1 MAETTTIN
9 QFGKGIALNC
19 GFDLGAKSL
28 MDSRCLV
35 KDETELNAIPDI
47 RRANGLLVWVQDTQ
61 KLMAWDEPNSK
72 FVEVG
77 VGGSVDI
84 TEIETK
90 IEANT
95 TKIESNTTQI
105 ETNTADITNI
115 KNELTE
121 LSEKECVF
129 DDTEDHIV
137 SSAHGGLP
145 TGTNVRGWKL
155 SKLLDYILFPVKKP
169 ALKLSLEMYSTSD
182 TENVV
187 ANSGTAA
194 KHLYPI
200 DYYNAK
206 FTIAETAGDVAIT
219 YPATLS
225 AFDSEISVEKNG
237 TAEITNDANSS
248 VYFGRYGAPA
258 SQGIQLKYGLA
269 TATTEEVTDTTSKE
283 YSLSQIAIAS
293 NKIEVEIAPYTYVGT
308 TSNFTPYKTDDT
320 YKTWYT
326 DNLLTPTGLQYAY
339 QFLEQHAN
347 TAKLFD
353 STPVSRLMSEK
364 TAKGVFNVA
373 AFEEKRIFI
382 LSCRRIK
389 TILNPSGFDVT
400 KSFSGASKIVSSDY
414 FSRTSAMTK
423 CGFDPKIYFYWS
435 EVNTQKADYPL
446 TIEFETTYY
455 WDYYQT
461 SAFA

>member
-19 GFDLGAKSL
+19 GFDLGAKTL

-47 RRANGLLVWVQDTQ
+47 RRANGLLVWVQDTK

-72 FVEVG
+72 FVEVAG
-77 VGGSVDI
+77 GGSVDT
-84 TEIETK
+84 TEIENKIEANTTNIESNTTK

-95 TKIESNTTQI
+95 T
-105 ETNTADITNI
+105 DITNI

-121 LSEKECVF
+121 LSAKECVF
-129 DDTEDHIV
+129 DDTEDHVV
-137 SSAHGGLP
+137 STTHGGLP

-169 ALKLSLEMYSTSD
+169 TLKLALSMYSTSD
-182 TENVV
+182 AENVV
-187 ANSGTAA
+187 ENKGTAA
-194 KHLYPI
+194 RHLYPI

-206 FTIAETAGDVAIT
+206 FTLTETAGDVAIT
-219 YPATLS
+219 YPATLN
-225 AFDSEISVEKNG
+225 AFHTDISVAKNG
-237 TAEITNDANSS
+237 TVEITNDASS
-248 VYFGRYGAPA
+248 SAWNYYYDENKNIIPF
-258 SQGIQLKYGLA
+258 YGLA
-269 TATTEEVTDTTSKE
+269 TATTEEVTDTASKE
-283 YSLSQIAIAS
+283 YSLSKKAIAS

-308 TSNFTPYKTDDT
+308 TSKITTFESVDSDYATFMNEIFSFTGTEYK
-320 YKTWYT
+320 
-326 DNLLTPTGLQYAY
+326 Y
-339 QFLEQHAN
+339 QLLEQHEN

-353 STPVSRLMSEK
+353 SDPVKTLMSVS

-373 AFEEKRIFI
+373 AFEEKRILI

-400 KSFSGASKIVSSDY
+400 KSFNATQIIVNAGVFPSSCA
-414 FSRTSAMTK
+414 TQH
-423 CGFDPKIYFYWS
+423 CGLEPRIYVYWS

-446 TIEFETTYY
+446 TIEFETNYRWAYSNWTP
-455 WDYYQT
+455 
-461 SAFA
+461 FA